1 MGFALFALSA
11 VLLAVPAPVEAGRP
25 APTSSDPLAVTSV
38 TLDNGFRV
46 FLTENHERPEVF
58 GAVVVNTG
66 AKNDPADN
74 TGMAHYLEHM
84 LFKGTTALGTTDWA
98 AEQPH
103 QARIVDLYDQLGEA
117 DKDAR
122 AVIEAQIQE
131 EVRKTYPYVVPN
143 ELDQMLRLLGGRGVN
158 AFTSYDETVYHNT
171 FPASQ
176 VEPWLE
182 IYAHRF
188 QQPVFRLFPSEL
200 EAVYEEK
207 NIALDTTGYTAFRK
221 ALRAVFPEHPYGGT
235 DILGEIE
242 HLKRPSLSAMRSY
255 FETYYVPQNM
265 ALVLSGDFDSQEVL
279 TVARRTFGAWE
290 RGADPPPTPGV
301 VKPFEPNEK
310 LSMRA
315 TPIRAGVVAYRT
327 LPERHPDFAAL
338 AVIRQLLSNPQRS
351 GLVDRASDG
360 GKLLYALHLPAD
372 FAEHNL
378 DAVIYVPR
386 IVTQSFRGAERV
398 ASAPFEALAAGEFDE
413 ATFAAIK
420 AGLLN
425 DEARRLESNEERALA
440 VGHAFVAHGER
451 GWQGHVD
458 YLDTLRGLT
467 KADVVRVANALFGDR
482 KLRIRSRMG
491 FPKKARLD
499 KPDVAPVKATVGAHS
514 EFYRRLTS
522 RPSEPPRLAPI
533 DFSADIPSA
542 TLDDALT
549 VEAVDNPFNDLF
561 SLEVRFG
568 VGHLRMRPLPLVA
581 ELVPRLGTYRRSSE
595 DLQEAW
601 AAIDTTISAE
611 SELDTFI
618 VRIEGP
624 QPHLDEALALL
635 SEVLVSAKPDAST
648 WRKVRRE
655 RWGFRRLTHRD
666 PRSLS
671 EALRDHVMHG
681 DLSEAYRDYGPA
693 GARRFSAADL
703 VTHWEAAQR
712 YEATVRYAG
721 PATLQ
726 EVTGAVRSGLALR
739 TQRAPAVDPVVVPRR
754 KAEETTVYFLPR
766 RDAVQTHLWFVVDG
780 DPIGP
785 DEAAAADAFA
795 EYFGGSMAGLVF
807 QEIREFRALAYSAA
821 ARLGRDEEPSGAGY
835 LLGYVG
841 CQADKTFDAL
851 DVMLGLMQDMPRY
864 EDRMPVVKASLSR
877 GLETSSPGFRERAE
891 TVADWRQRGYG
902 IDPRP
907 ERLTAYGALT
917 FADIER
923 FYTRH
928 IEGRPISIVVVGDP
942 RKVKRKQLRSYG
954 PVVEVSTS
962 DILDR

>member
-11 VLLAVPAPVEAGRP
+11 VLFAPTAEAADLR
-25 APTSSDPLAVTSV
+25 APTSTDPLAVTSV

-66 AKNDPADN
+66 AKNDPSDN

-103 QARIVDLYDQLGEA
+103 QARIEALYDELGQA
-117 DKDAR
+117 DDDAR
-122 AVIEAQIQE
+122 KAIQEQIQD

-143 ELDQMLRLLGGRGVN
+143 ELDQMLRRHGGRGVN

-176 VEPWLE
+176 VQPWLE

-188 QQPVFRLFPSEL
+188 DEPVFRLFPSEL

-221 ALRAVFPEHPYGGT
+221 ALKAVFPDHPYGGT
-235 DILGEIE
+235 DILGEVE
-242 HLKRPSLSAMRSY
+242 HLKRPSLRAMRAY

-265 ALVLSGDFDSQEVL
+265 ALVLSGDFDTPEVL
-279 TVARRTFGAWE
+279 ALVRRTFGTWE
-290 RGADPPPTPGV
+290 RGVDPPPTPGV
-301 VKPFEPNEK
+301 VSPFEPNEK

-327 LPERHPDFAAL
+327 LPERHRDFAAL

-351 GLVDRASDG
+351 GLVDRVSDG

-372 FAEHNL
+372 FADHNL

-386 IVTQSFRGAERV
+386 IVTQSIRGAERV

-413 ATFAAIK
+413 ATFAGIK

-440 VGHAFVAHGER
+440 IGHAFVAHGER
-451 GWQGHVD
+451 AWQGHVQ
-458 YLDTLRGLT
+458 YLSTLRGLT
-467 KADVVRVANALFGDR
+467 KADVVRVAKQLFGER
-482 KLRIRSRMG
+482 RLRVRSRMG

-499 KPDVAPVKATVGAHS
+499 KPDVAPVKVTPGAHS
-514 EFYRRLTS
+514 EFYQRLTS
-522 RPSEPPRLAPI
+522 RPSQPPQLATI
-533 DFSADIPSA
+533 DFGTDIPR
-542 TLDDALT
+542 TRVRDAVT

-568 VGHLRMRPLPLVA
+568 VGHLRMRALPLVA
-581 ELVPRLGTYRRSSE
+581 ELIPRLGTYHRPSE
-595 DLQEAW
+595 DLQDAW
-601 AAIDTTISAE
+601 AAIDTTMFVEA
-611 SELDTFI
+611 ELDTLI
-618 VRIEGP
+618 VRLDGP
-624 QPHLDEALALL
+624 HAHLDEALALL
-635 SEVLVSAKPDAST
+635 SEVLVSAKPDASI

-671 EALRDHVMHG
+671 EALRDHVMYG
-681 DLSEAYRDYGPA
+681 DLSESYRDYGPA
-693 GARRFSAADL
+693 GARRFSADNL
-703 VTHWEAAQR
+703 VRHWTAAQR
-712 YEATVRYAG
+712 YQATVRYAG
-721 PATLQ
+721 PATLR
-726 EVTGAVRSGLALR
+726 EVTASVQTGLAIR
-739 TQRAPAVDPVVVPRR
+739 TELAEAVDPVVLPRQR
-754 KAEETTVYFLPR
+754 PRETTVYFLPR
-766 RDAVQTHLWFVVDG
+766 RDAVQSHLWFVVDG
-780 DPIGP
+780 DAIAPE
-785 DEAAAADAFA
+785 EAAAADAFA

-807 QEIREFRALAYSAA
+807 QEIREFRALAYSAG

-835 LLGYVG
+835 LQGYVG
-841 CQADKTFDAL
+841 CQSDKTFDAL
-851 DVMLGLMQDMPRY
+851 DVMLGLIEDMPRY
-864 EDRMPVVKASLSR
+864 EDRMSVVKASLSS

-891 TVADWRQRGYG
+891 TLAQWRQRGYSA
-902 IDPRP
+902 DPRP
-907 ERLTAYGALT
+907 ARLTAYGTLE
-917 FADIER
+917 FADIQR
-923 FYTRH
+923 FYADH
-928 IEGRPISIVVVGDP
+928 IQGRPISIIVVGDP
-942 RKVKRKQLRSYG
+942 RTVKRKRLREYG
-954 PVVEVSTS
+954 PLVEVSMR